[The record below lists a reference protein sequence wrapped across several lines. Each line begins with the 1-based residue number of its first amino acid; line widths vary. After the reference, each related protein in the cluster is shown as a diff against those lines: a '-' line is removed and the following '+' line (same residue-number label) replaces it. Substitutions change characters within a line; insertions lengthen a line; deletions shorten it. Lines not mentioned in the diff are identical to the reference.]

1 MVCRCMCRSV
11 VDENEERTEQ
21 VFVHQ
26 VRRRGGAFVQVVV
39 VPDRVSS
46 EAQTPSRNGWV
57 YFPFSA
63 IRRFARDKHK
73 AIAPSIP

>member
-26 VRRRGGAFVQVVV
+26 VRRRGWGRAAGGG
-39 VPDRVSS
+39 R
-46 EAQTPSRNGWV
+46 EEGEEGGER
-57 YFPFSA
+57 
-63 IRRFARDKHK
+63 K
-73 AIAPSIP
+73 